1 MITPTKL
8 PKKSVT
14 ILSELLKKEYE
25 AHRMYRYV
33 SNCLRN
39 KGYNIAAAYY
49 AAEAESELKHAEK
62 LQKFASDW
70 NVELSLLPLGEPD
83 LPENEETLDG
93 IVSYSYKMENDL
105 LQIYKKRYI
114 EHFEDGDL
122 EVAFFLQEFVNI
134 QCSSVVEV
142 SEQINAMML
151 FDQTD
156 KNWLYNFE
164 KKVFKN

>member
-8 PKKSVT
+8 PKKTVT

-49 AAEAESELKHAEK
+49 ASEAESELKHAEK

-83 LPENEETLDG
+83 IPESEETLYG
-93 IVSYSYKMENDL
+93 IVCYTYKMENDL
-105 LQIYKKRYI
+105 LQLYKKRYI

-134 QCSSVVEV
+134 QCSSVIEI

-156 KNWLYNFE
+156 RNWLYNFE